1 MTRRTKH
8 RTGAAAA
15 VNPDHVGWHRFIVA
29 GVAVTLL
36 AAVATSWHG
45 LVLVAAWQ
53 GLPEPM
59 RWVTPVMIDVP
70 LIVLTTARGAL
81 AKRGIR
87 ARGMLAMIAALTV
100 FSSAANVA
108 HTLVVAADLTS
119 VPVWC
124 GAITNGLA
132 PWLILAMTEVL
143 WLVLTRQPAPS
154 RPTQRARPAKRTKAV
169 TA

>member
-1 MTRRTKH
+1 MTRGVKH
-8 RTGAAAA
+8 RTGAGAAI
-15 VNPDHVGWHRFIVA
+15 NPDHVVMHRAIVL

-36 AAVATSWHG
+36 AAVMTSWHG
-45 LVLVAAWQ
+45 LSLIAEWQ

-59 RWVTPVMIDVP
+59 RWLTPVMVDVP
-70 LIVLTTARGAL
+70 LVVLTAARGAL

-87 ARGMLAMIAALTV
+87 ARGMLAGIVALTV

-108 HTLVVAADLTS
+108 HTLAGADLAS
-119 VPVWC
+119 VPLWG

-143 WLVLTRQPAPS
+143 WLVVTRHPAPP
-154 RPTQRARPAKRTKAV
+154 RPPAKPRPKRPKGAGS
-169 TA
+169 